1 MLGFTAEYFYN
12 LLAQLFWI
20 SAHCVLWLK
29 YCPSCNTFSF
39 FFTKN
44 FHGQKITILKKFYSS
59 QDLRILKSILH
70 QAEEHIP
77 ELGHEFTY
85 SRNALLL
92 LDFKKILVIWLDAV
106 LSARVLQNFK
116 LPTLENRCQSYGNW
130 PLDGSQQT
138 IKVVLMPV
146 FS

>member
-1 MLGFTAEYFYN
+1 MVKIL
-12 LLAQLFWI
+12 
-20 SAHCVLWLK
+20 
-29 YCPSCNTFSF
+29 SF
-39 FFTKN
+39 LQHFFLYKKFPWSKN
-44 FHGQKITILKKFYSS
+44 YYLSKFYSS
-59 QDLRILKSILH
+59 QDLQILH

-130 PLDGSQQT
+130 PGRKPAKHKGSPHACFLINVQELFGIIFRT
-138 IKVVLMPV
+138 RGN
-146 FS
+146 FSIFCYDF

>member
-1 MLGFTAEYFYN
+1 M
-12 LLAQLFWI
+12 
-20 SAHCVLWLK
+20 
-29 YCPSCNTFSF
+29 
-39 FFTKN
+39 
-44 FHGQKITILKKFYSS
+44 KKFYSS
-59 QDLRILKSILH
+59 QDLRIFYSILH
-70 QAEEHIP
+70 QAEEQIP

-130 PLDGSQQT
+130 LNRQQN
-138 IKVVLMPV
+138 LQGMPV
-146 FS
+146 FLQNV